1 MTKTILT
8 LCAAAAVMWTMTGC
22 GEKREYSGSLVDE
35 AGQPIR
41 SALVSLTEDGEVR
54 ATGES
59 DGKGN
64 FEVSTVEATG
74 WGCGV
79 LSEGYALTIRRAD
92 TAQADFA
99 TLRGRHFGDLGQ
111 VKLLDQVP
119 NVAIDDGTVTMT
131 STTLAMW
138 IDDGLTWDVSGVG
151 AMPIEAL
158 GSAIG
163 GALGQGGKH
172 TFRRAERQFVGV
184 GSAPLDAVSP
194 AVELTV
200 PATGSKPLALSVNNS
215 PALSDGSFAAINLF
229 DGSSQTIELAERG
242 RVHAIFLAG
251 LRSDSLDVAHA
262 IPSVE
267 IRQNGENTTLSP
279 VACSMHDTTVMC
291 VGDYDNVDQIK
302 VRLLDKNGIEGYF
315 RSGEAVVY

>member
-8 LCAAAAVMWTMTGC
+8 LCGAAAVMWTMTGC
-22 GEKREYSGSLVDE
+22 GQKREYSGSLVDE
-35 AGQPIR
+35 AGHPIR
-41 SALVSLTEDGEVR
+41 SALVSLSEDGEVR

-59 DGKGN
+59 DAKGN
-64 FEVSTVEATG
+64 FEVSTVESTG

-79 LSEGYALTIRRAD
+79 LSEGYALTIRRSDSAD
-92 TAQADFA
+92 ADFA

-111 VKLLDQVP
+111 VKLLDQMP
-119 NVAIDDGTVTMT
+119 SVAIDDGTVTMT

-151 AMPIEAL
+151 AMPVEAL
-158 GSAIG
+158 G
-163 GALGQGGKH
+163 GALAPNSKH
-172 TFRRAERQFVGV
+172 TFRRAERQFVGI

-194 AVELTV
+194 AVELTL
-200 PATGSKPLALSVNNS
+200 PAPSSKPLPLSANNS

-251 LRSDSLDVAHA
+251 LRSDSLDIAHA

-267 IRQNGENTTLSP
+267 IRQGGENTTLSP

-302 VRLLDKNGIEGYF
+302 IRLLDKNGLEGYF